1 MEQPGPLDLQE
12 GQIETGSSR
21 KVHHLPVPIRIR
33 KRNRR
38 QHRDQANART
48 EAPVQIEGQAQAEAP
63 AIAQGEPLQENEV
76 YAYIIH
82 GTMDSDESKIDND
95 EALDMRKKYIYDLR
109 YWAWKRLN
117 AELKPHHSQVQWDNV
132 MAYNYRHSSD
142 SIWSKMFAPP
152 VYWSPVESLGEVVTK
167 INEAGLFGKYDFEN
181 AELTEANVS
190 IVRTIA
196 KQVNS
201 DNTVLLY
208 GFSVGGLVVQR
219 ICEILNVCVKNS
231 RLSQLILGLVLDY
244 DKLERLKVA
253 TFGSIYISPI
263 ERVDFIDIMNYMMV
277 DDVVTR
283 TNLFEFGL
291 GFTVPLSD
299 EFEEEDGDTGYLLNG
314 KDERLYQFMIYEDTN
329 LMFLEKWTTSWLF
342 VNEKEEV
349 SRKNFIQYKIN
360 ELKSAFSKHN
370 PKYDLLFNK
379 LLKAHTYSL
388 YDLQFIEHENVPVAA
403 AAEVPAAPVGAQI
416 NVEIVQPET
425 VETVEELIRGTVT
438 FTPDFYTEER
448 NYVSEQARR
457 TRINN
462 KLRESQQAKQAY
474 DEAQQR
480 ILEQEEQRNER
491 ARRRRGDEIISTQ
504 VDKGIRLRRRN
515 AIKQIQEEINDISH
529 HAADNI
535 LALHETQSK
544 PIIAA
549 EEPEQD
555 MLDFSFILG
564 QIEAKA
570 MFLKGEGLTNFRSLT
585 SSAIDRGIKN
595 RVRIPQ
601 AASAAAAGGGS
612 KK

>member
-1 MEQPGPLDLQE
+1 MDGPLDLTE
-12 GQIETGSSR
+12 GEQKETKGQHKEVR
-21 KVHHLPVPIRIR
+21 LLPIHIRRR
-33 KRNRR
+33 KRPINRA
-38 QHRDQANART
+38 QIQIPLQE
-48 EAPVQIEGQAQAEAP
+48 EAVQGQEQPVQE
-63 AIAQGEPLQENEV
+63 EPLQENEV
-76 YAYIIH
+76 FTYIIH

-117 AELKPHHSQVQWDNV
+117 AELKEHHIPVQWDNV
-132 MAYNYRHSSD
+132 LAYNYRHSSD
-142 SIWSKMFAPP
+142 SIWAKMFAPP
-152 VYWSPVESLGEVVTK
+152 VYWSPVESLGEVVSK
-167 INEAGLFGKYDFEN
+167 MNDAGLFGKYDFEN
-181 AELTEANVS
+181 AELTEANIS

-196 KQVNS
+196 KQIQE
-201 DNTVLLY
+201 DKTVLLY

-219 ICEILNVCVKNS
+219 ICEILNICVKNE

-244 DKLERLKVA
+244 DKLERFKVA

-263 ERVDFIDIMNYMMV
+263 ERVEYIDIMNYMMV

-299 EFEEEDGDTGYLLNG
+299 EFEEEDGDIGYLLSG
-314 KDERLYQFMIYEDTN
+314 KDERLYQFMIYNESN
-329 LMFLEKWTTSWLF
+329 LMFLEKWSTSWLF
-342 VNEKEEV
+342 VNHKEEV
-349 SRKNFIQYKIN
+349 PRKNFIQYKIN

-388 YDLQFIEHENVPVAA
+388 YDLQFIEHENAA
-403 AAEVPAAPVGAQI
+403 NIPEAAPVISAQPI
-416 NVEIVQPET
+416 NVSIIQPEGT
-425 VETVEELIRGTVT
+425 VEQLVQGTVT
-438 FTPDFYTEER
+438 FTPEFYTEEK
-448 NYVSEQARR
+448 NYITEKSRR

-462 KLRESQQAKQAY
+462 KLKEAKEAKRAY
-474 DEAQQR
+474 DEEQER
-480 ILEQEEQRNER
+480 LSLQEEQRNER
-491 ARRRRGDEIISTQ
+491 ARRRRGDEIITTQ

-535 LALHETQSK
+535 LELHQKQEK
-544 PIIAA
+544 PIILA

-570 MFLKGEGLTNFRSLT
+570 MFLKGDGLVSFRLLTNE
-585 SSAIDRGIKN
+585 AIDRGKRN
-595 RVRIPQ
+595 RGRIPE
-601 AASAAAAGGGS
+601 ASSMEAAGGGIYTQPR
-612 KK
+612 K